1 MDIFTT
7 QLTRVVPVPIK
18 PANLKVKALVK
29 DAGAGKLKEDLDH
42 LENHDYYFDEKKSDK
57 KQTQDE
63 KNKREESK
71 QKECSAVKQA
81 ESSNTDSAHADST
94 YVDSTHADKKQS
106 NDGITETKDGVKHL
120 DLYI

>member
-29 DAGAGKLKEDLDH
+29 DAAAGKLKEDLDH
-42 LENHDYYFDEKKSDK
+42 LENHDYYFDEKKSNK
-57 KQTQDE
+57 KQTQDEGTQDE

-71 QKECSAVKQA
+71 QKECSVVKQA
-81 ESSNTDSAHADST
+81 ESSNTDST
-94 YVDSTHADKKQS
+94 PADKKPS
-106 NDGITETKDGVKHL
+106 HDGITETKDGVQHL